1 MTTVNVTTTTN
12 TIDVTTETGTVVVQV
27 PVTSTVTATSVGPQ
41 GSTGATGAT
50 GAAGPPKS
58 LTIAY
63 PVVGDNLTLFYT
75 QTGTT
80 LTQVAAVLL
89 GTSTPSVTY
98 SLKYAANRS
107 AAGTAAT
114 TSTTVTSTTTAST
127 ATLQNMP
134 IPANNFLWLEVSGIS
149 GNPTELSITVAV

>member
-12 TIDVTTETGTVVVQV
+12 TIDVTTETETVVVQV

-41 GSTGATGAT
+41 GSIGATGAT

-63 PVVGDNLTLFYT
+63 PVAGDNLTLFYT
-75 QTGTT
+75 QASTT

-89 GTSTPSVTY
+89 GTSSPSVTY

-107 AAGTAAT
+107 ATGTAAT
-114 TSTTVTSTTTAST
+114 ASTTVTSTTTAST

-134 IPANNFLWLEVSGIS
+134 IPANNFLWLEVSAIS

>member
-1 MTTVNVTTTTN
+1 MTSVNVTSVTN
-12 TIDVTTETGTVVVQV
+12 TVTVVEGDTTVVTVTT
-27 PVTSTVTATSVGPQ
+27 AGPQ
-41 GSTGATGAT
+41 GAIGATGL
-50 GAAGPPKS
+50 AGPPKS

-63 PVVGDNLTLFYT
+63 PVAGDNLTLFYT
-75 QTGTT
+75 QSSTT
-80 LTQVAAVLL
+80 LTQVAAILL

-98 SLKYAANRS
+98 TLKYAANRS
-107 AAGTAAT
+107 AAGTSAT

-127 ATLQNMP
+127 ATVQNMP

>member
-1 MTTVNVTTTTN
+1 MTTVNVITTTN
-12 TIDVTTETGTVVVQV
+12 TVDVTTETGTVVVQV
-27 PVTSTVTATSVGPQ
+27 PVTSTVTAISVGPQ
-41 GSTGATGAT
+41 GSTGVAGVP

-63 PVVGDNLTLFYT
+63 PVAGDNLTLFYT
-75 QTGTT
+75 QTSTT
-80 LTQVAAVLL
+80 LTQVAAILL

-107 AAGTAAT
+107 AAGTEAT